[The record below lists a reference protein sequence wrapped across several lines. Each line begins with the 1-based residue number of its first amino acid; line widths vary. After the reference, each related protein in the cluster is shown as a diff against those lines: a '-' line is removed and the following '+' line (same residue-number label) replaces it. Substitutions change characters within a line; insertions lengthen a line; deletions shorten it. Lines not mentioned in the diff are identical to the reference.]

1 MAIYKRNIKQA
12 SKEAAAST
20 GNNLTREEELQA
32 LLRMCSPEELSRFI
46 VDYSKVQP
54 DIQNR
59 LRDFMLPSVDDKEY
73 PDYFEG
79 IEQLFTEEMKA
90 LDYFDLKDPGRLTFL
105 MEELGRWIWKAER
118 YTERMQFKEAVDIS
132 RAVMEHIAICIDDIH
147 DHDRELIFVCNEAES
162 VVEKVIRSDIPSTL
176 LQYIVN
182 RLKVF
187 QEEDIFEVYGLADID
202 FLLMLAEIKT
212 ADTDKALQL
221 LSSAIKEESNPS
233 RCTEMVKVM
242 LQILQNEGRTDEY
255 RKTVAKYQF
264 LPDIMKLRYE
274 WLEEKGDWEGILKML
289 DEVMR
294 VAERDQR
301 LGHVIDIKEDKL
313 QVYQRMNASDKIIEL
328 STDLFFSG
336 REPMVKYR
344 LLKKHVSAEK
354 WPDFSDQLL
363 TDSRNYPWRD
373 VNAEIFIE
381 EKKWDKLMDWVLENT
396 RLSSQHDDAEPYDK
410 YLVKHCPDR
419 FLEMYRVRL
428 SNYPLNHMGR
438 AHYRFMVAIMQRLQT
453 YPGGKAVVRNLVEL
467 YRVYYRNRPAL
478 MDELNQKYKN

>member
-1 MAIYKRNIKQA
+1 MYQRNRKLLLTG
-12 SKEAAAST
+12 AAAST
-20 GNNLTREEELQA
+20 DNNLTREEELQA
-32 LLRMCSPEELSRFI
+32 LLRMCNPEELSRFI

-54 DIQNR
+54 DMQNR
-59 LRDFMLPSVDDKEY
+59 LRDFMLPSVKDKGY
-73 PDYFEG
+73 PDYLEW

-105 MEELGRWIWKAER
+105 MEELGRLIWKAER

-132 RAVMEHIAICIDDIH
+132 LAVMEHIGISIDEIH
-147 DHDRELIFVCNEAES
+147 DHYGELIFVCNEAES

-264 LPDIMKLRYE
+264 LPDIMKIRYD
-274 WLEEKGDWEGILKML
+274 WLEKKGDWEGILKML

-313 QVYQRMNASDKIIEL
+313 RVYQRMNASDKIIEL

-336 REPMVKYR
+336 QEPGGALPR
-344 LLKKHVSAEK
+344 LLSQ
-354 WPDFSDQLL
+354 PP
-363 TDSRNYPWRD
+363 R
-373 VNAEIFIE
+373 VNGRIE
-381 EKKWDKLMDWVLENT
+381 SK
-396 RLSSQHDDAEPYDK
+396 
-410 YLVKHCPDR
+410 
-419 FLEMYRVRL
+419 
-428 SNYPLNHMGR
+428 
-438 AHYRFMVAIMQRLQT
+438 I
-453 YPGGKAVVRNLVEL
+453 
-467 YRVYYRNRPAL
+467 
-478 MDELNQKYKN
+478 